1 MSPEEHGAGGADG
14 RARPAGSAD
23 SSGVGT
29 GRVLPV
35 LFGDRRGLALFLAAI
50 VVLGSLWRVGFFIAD
65 SVAIANTLFNVAA
78 GTLEVRESPF
88 SLTVGTQPGLHIVDG
103 RLYGRNYGQVLVAT
117 PILLALR
124 GVAAIAEPRL
134 VVLGCWSLAGLGL
147 GRVLGDILDSRRL
160 RYATT
165 GIVAVVF
172 GIGVLGGT
180 TLPSRDLPIV
190 ALQLVTLLAV
200 GVTTVA
206 VYRVVRLVHGW
217 RVGTAAGA
225 GVLLA
230 TPLSFWATIP
240 KRHTITAAAIA
251 VSIYWF
257 ALSRTPGPRSTA
269 ARAGVY
275 VILGLFATVHAF
287 EAAVLVAVLVPID
300 LLTAPRNDHRTIA
313 AVGVAFTLSLLPLA
327 VVNAL
332 ISGNPLKPPRL
343 LESVDVG
350 VDPPAFGGDPGG
362 GGGDGSG
369 GGTGSGGGPL
379 ATVLALGGDVLRI
392 PRYLLDS
399 AIAGVGALT
408 EPGRLWHVFVR
419 SGHIPGVEYAKTSYE
434 AVELTVLESFP
445 LLGALAWLPVAGFRR
460 IRRGTRTAGAAT
472 ATDLLVGG
480 WIVVF
485 VLVYLPLLPLHSQIT
500 ARYLTPLAP
509 LGIYAVARLV
519 PIRSAIETAPRT
531 LGVGFAASTTVLSLG
546 LVLAIH
552 VLDLAVGEAVQL
564 HGLLGLL
571 AGTSLALVTAAWRSH
586 RDERAVLL
594 GLLVAAGLGA
604 SFLILSAFVYF
615 RYGGSVLD
623 PARILAALLPS
634 L

>member
-1 MSPEEHGAGGADG
+1 MSPEEHGANGADG
-14 RARPAGSAD
+14 RSRRAGSAD
-23 SSGVGT
+23 SGGVGT

-50 VVLGSLWRVGFFIAD
+50 VVLGLFWRVGFFIAD

-103 RLYGRNYGQVLVAT
+103 KLYGRNYGQVLVAT
-117 PILLALR
+117 PILLVLR
-124 GVAAIAEPRL
+124 GLAAIAEPRL
-134 VVLGCWSLAGLGL
+134 IILGGWSLAGLGL
-147 GRVLGDILDSRRL
+147 GRVLGDILDADRL
-160 RYATT
+160 RYATS
-165 GIVAVVF
+165 GVVAIVF
-172 GIGVLGGT
+172 GIGVLAGT
-180 TLPSRDLPIV
+180 ALPSGDLPIV
-190 ALQLVTLLAV
+190 ALQFVTLLAV
-200 GVTTVA
+200 GVTSVA
-206 VYRVVRLVHGW
+206 VYRVLGLFHG
-217 RVGTAAGA
+217 RQVGTAGGV

-230 TPLSFWATIP
+230 APLSFWATVP

-257 ALSRTPGPRSTA
+257 AQSRTPGPRSTV

-300 LLTAPRNDHRTIA
+300 LLTAPQNDHRTLA

-327 VVNAL
+327 VINAL
-332 ISGNPLKPPRL
+332 VSGNPLKPPRL
-343 LESVDVG
+343 LEPVDVG

-362 GGGDGSG
+362 GGGSGSG
-369 GGTGSGGGPL
+369 GGTGSGRGPL
-379 ATVLALGGDVLRI
+379 ATVLALGEDVLRI

-399 AIAGVGALT
+399 AIAGAGTLT

-434 AVELTVLESFP
+434 TVELTVLESFP
-445 LLGALAWLPVAGFRR
+445 LLGALAWLPIAGVRR
-460 IRRGTRTAGAAT
+460 VRHRATTTGAAS
-472 ATDLLVGG
+472 ATDLLVGA

-509 LGIYAVARLV
+509 LGIYAVARLE
-519 PIRSAIETAPRT
+519 PIRSVIETAPRALWIGFVAATT
-531 LGVGFAASTTVLSLG
+531 LLSLG
-546 LVLAIH
+546 LVLVIR

-571 AGTSLALVTAAWRSH
+571 AGTSLALATATWSGH
-586 RDERAVLL
+586 RNRRAVLL
-594 GLLVAAGLGA
+594 GLVVAGGLAA
-604 SFLILSAFVYF
+604 SFLVLSAFVYF
-615 RYGGSVLD
+615 RYGASLLD
-623 PARILAALLPS
+623 PARVLAELLPS